1 LFDINI
7 VKLARDYTIHNDY
20 LRCLSATFLTKLILL
35 LLFQAFSFTTK
46 LIIHLSMLLQHTKT
60 EEAQDIEMI
69 PKEFFVTSGK
79 ATSPVSELNAFD
91 LALKKAGIAKCNL
104 VPVSSILPQGCKER
118 KRKEIA
124 AGAITYAVMARMDGE
139 EGTTIGAG
147 IAWAWEK
154 SRKYG
159 LVAEARG
166 YMGLKALRETLK
178 WRIKE
183 MAKIREIE
191 IDKINYRTE
200 VLTVPMDNHGCVMAS
215 LVYTL

>member
-1 LFDINI
+1 
-7 VKLARDYTIHNDY
+7 
-20 LRCLSATFLTKLILL
+20 
-35 LLFQAFSFTTK
+35 
-46 LIIHLSMLLQHTKT
+46 
-60 EEAQDIEMI
+60 MI
-69 PKEFFVTSGK
+69 PKEFFITSGK

-91 LALKKAGIAKCNL
+91 LALKKAGIAQCNL

-118 KRKEIA
+118 KWKKIT
-124 AGAITYAVMARMDGE
+124 AGAITHAVTAKMDGE

-154 SRKYG
+154 NRKYG
-159 LVAEARG
+159 LVAEAHG
-166 YMGLKALRETLK
+166 YLGFKALRETLEWK
-178 WRIKE
+178 IKE

-200 VLTVPMDNHGCVMAS
+200 VLKVPMDNYGCVIAS

>member
-1 LFDINI
+1 
-7 VKLARDYTIHNDY
+7 
-20 LRCLSATFLTKLILL
+20 
-35 LLFQAFSFTTK
+35 
-46 LIIHLSMLLQHTKT
+46 
-60 EEAQDIEMI
+60 MI

-91 LALKKAGIAKCNL
+91 LALKKARIAQCNL

-118 KRKEIA
+118 KWRKIA
-124 AGAITYAVMARMDGE
+124 AGAITYAVTAKMDGE

-147 IAWAWEK
+147 IAAH
-154 SRKYG
+154 
-159 LVAEARG
+159 G
-166 YMGLKALRETLK
+166 YIDSKALRETLEWK
-178 WRIKE
+178 IKE

-200 VLTVPMDNHGCVMAS
+200 VLRVPMDNYGCVMAS